1 MLQKRKN
8 MLRYVFFNLDYISFL
23 IVFTALKSV
32 IKMQSITI
40 FLFPR
45 HLTGIAVFQRDIIFS
60 DKKREEQ
67 HVQQNGF
74 DHKKKNII
82 KL

>member
-1 MLQKRKN
+1 
-8 MLRYVFFNLDYISFL
+8 
-23 IVFTALKSV
+23 
-32 IKMQSITI
+32 
-40 FLFPR
+40 LFPR
-45 HLTGIAVFQRDIIFS
+45 HLTGIAVFPRDIIFS